1 MFEDKMT
8 DKIIEIINGF
18 VIRQKFIDNP
28 NTYYEAKRGGKVF
41 TSHSLS
47 YLKKKVKTYG
57 L

>member
-1 MFEDKMT
+1 MT